1 MKKENTFLILA
12 CLAIGS
18 SVAALVIDDHFS
30 VAFGCIAVF
39 IGYCMSL
46 CGRGR
51 MITLPTQCLDDAGR
65 MMSGQSGRWHLVAV
79 PGRCVV
85 AYQSSAQA
93 LDALSSDA
101 VGYAVYD
108 GDAA

>member
-12 CLAIGS
+12 ALAIGS

-39 IGYCMSL
+39 VGYCMSL

-51 MITLPTQCLDDAGR
+51 MITLPTQSLDDAGR

-79 PGRCVV
+79 PGHCVV
-85 AYQSSAQA
+85 AYRSEAEA
-93 LDALSSDA
+93 LDVMSKDA
-101 VGYAVYD
+101 VGYAVFD
-108 GDAA
+108 GGEA